1 MPASVSQG
9 PIGNA
14 RVTMGSENDTCDTR
28 GQDSAAPWDPGA
40 PIQLH
45 AARLRTQYTNAAF
58 SAVSLSN
65 PSDEVDFKGRRPIQ
79 RL

>member
-9 PIGNA
+9 PIGNKRA
-14 RVTMGSENDTCDTR
+14 TMGSENDTCDAR
-28 GQDSAAPWDPGA
+28 AQASAAPWDPGG

-45 AARLRTQYTNAAF
+45 AAGLHTHNRNAAF

-65 PSDEVDFKGRRPIQ
+65 PSDEVDFKGRRPIR